1 MIITTE
7 LFYAHISIIY
17 LIKCLFKIKKINY
30 TLFSFHVGVFVIIAI
45 CCFGLFW
52 PTDFEHEYNG
62 VTATLSWAYVF
73 AVCSAFL
80 LLAAG
85 LLGILELKSIIMRL
99 AAKQYPAMK
108 QRRKKQMERIE
119 EREEGVHLQSED
131 VNMEVLQTPDIEDIS
146 ETQSVRM

>member
-1 MIITTE
+1 M
-7 LFYAHISIIY
+7 
-17 LIKCLFKIKKINY
+17 
-30 TLFSFHVGVFVIIAI
+30 FVIIAI

-108 QRRKKQMERIE
+108 QRRKKQMEVID
-119 EREEGVHLQSED
+119 EREEGEHLRSED
-131 VNMEVLQTPDIEDIS
+131 DMRSEEVNMQVLNTPDIENLS
-146 ETQSVRM
+146 EAQS